1 MPNLPAPYVS
11 PWREL
16 GRNLR
21 AALADLRL
29 RLQRLWRRNREG
41 DLPIPDAWPQDLAP
55 WFWPLLLALSLV
67 LTAALVALVVQ
78 GTGLMGQKPQS
89 PAQGADPVVL
99 IDPIPADGPRS
110 SPTEADLLDGGEDR
124 IPSDVVSPLIPPET
138 DAFAVKLVEAEAVA
152 ETETEAE
159 AVAEAEAEA
168 EAVAEESPDPPGIAS
183 SVDDAH
189 SSVERP
195 ADPLFQAMQSVAGS
209 VDLVLE
215 TNAVVDLNRMVLI
228 ISSGQWTLLTKLE
241 RADLAAQW
249 QDLVM
254 DFGYGELRLVDQ
266 DDRPLGRSARVGEG
280 MILFESETKA

>member
-41 DLPIPDAWPQDLAP
+41 DLPVPDAWPQDLAP

-124 IPSDVVSPLIPPET
+124 IPSDVVLPLIPPET
-138 DAFAVKLVEAEAVA
+138 DAFAVELV
-152 ETETEAE
+152 ETEAE
-159 AVAEAEAEA
+159 TGTEA

>member
-41 DLPIPDAWPQDLAP
+41 DLPVPDAWPQDLAP

-138 DAFAVKLVEAEAVA
+138 DAFAVELV
-152 ETETEAE
+152 ETEAE
-159 AVAEAEAEA
+159 TGTEA

>member
-41 DLPIPDAWPQDLAP
+41 DLPVPDAWPQDLAP

-67 LTAALVALVVQ
+67 LTAALVALVVK

-124 IPSDVVSPLIPPET
+124 IPSDVVLPLIPPET
-138 DAFAVKLVEAEAVA
+138 DAFAVELV
-152 ETETEAE
+152 ETEAE
-159 AVAEAEAEA
+159 TGTEA

>member
-41 DLPIPDAWPQDLAP
+41 DLPVPDAWPQDLAP

-67 LTAALVALVVQ
+67 LIAALVALVVK

-138 DAFAVKLVEAEAVA
+138 DAFAVELV
-152 ETETEAE
+152 ETEAE
-159 AVAEAEAEA
+159 TGTEA

>member
-41 DLPIPDAWPQDLAP
+41 DLPVPDAWPQDLAP

-67 LTAALVALVVQ
+67 LTAALVALVVK

-138 DAFAVKLVEAEAVA
+138 DAFAVELV
-152 ETETEAE
+152 ETEAE
-159 AVAEAEAEA
+159 TGTEA